1 MIKKAIIPFISVL
14 FFSYLSAKGF
24 QFSQTI
30 IFDNNLGNVPPVVLT
45 FGFSPDA
52 TDESDTGYCSDPE
65 YSGYFPCLGAGE
77 TWYFDAYA
85 PPAPPPPA
93 FDAALGWNGNRY
105 YAQIV
110 AGLAED
116 VDVEHVWDIQL
127 QYGDNNTIN
136 LTWDTTGLSDLGTFI
151 LQDAFGGLFVN
162 IDMIDG
168 SGTVNGEY
176 ASLDNSDP
184 SHPILSIFNTAVNT
198 LKLKV
203 TPNGNSLSTIE
214 NFGTIPAEFSLY
226 GNYPNPFNPVT
237 NIRYSLS
244 SRADVTVSVYNIM
257 GQKIS
262 DLVNSYHDA
271 GFYQASWDGKNNVGK
286 SLPSGIYIYTVSKN
300 NKSLTGK
307 MLLMK

>member
-1 MIKKAIIPFISVL
+1 MSQENVYFPATFLNIKSERKLNMIKKAIIPFISVL
-14 FFSYLSAKGF
+14 FFSYLSAQGF
-24 QFSQTI
+24 QFAQTVTVD
-30 IFDNNLGNVPPVVLT
+30 DNQENSYDLT

-52 TDESDTGYCSDPE
+52 TDGYDD
-65 YSGYFPCLGAGE
+65 G
-77 TWYFDAYA
+77 TDVYA

-93 FDAALGWNGNRY
+93 FDASLNWDGTSY
-105 YAQIV
+105 YTQIV
-110 AGLAED
+110 NGSADDL
-116 VDVEHVWDIQL
+116 VEHVCDIQL
-127 QYGDNNTIN
+127 LYGTNNLIN
-136 LTWDTTGLSDLGTFI
+136 VTWDTTGLSGLGTFI
-151 LQDAFGGLFVN
+151 LQDAFGGVFINVN
-162 IDMIDG
+162 MVDG
-168 SGTVNGEY
+168 SGTVNGDY

-244 SRADVTVSVYNIM
+244 RRADVTVSVYNIM